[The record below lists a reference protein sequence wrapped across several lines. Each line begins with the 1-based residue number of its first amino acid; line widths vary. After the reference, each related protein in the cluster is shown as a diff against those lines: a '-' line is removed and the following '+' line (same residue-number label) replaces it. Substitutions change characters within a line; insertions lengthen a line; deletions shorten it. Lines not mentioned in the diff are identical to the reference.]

1 MSSPSDSKPASG
13 RATLLS
19 PSKLTKASLKHILA
33 SPTKRRANAPSPL
46 NLKPVRRTS
55 IGKAKPVSK
64 STPSPVS
71 PVFRGLLFTPKALP
85 PSPKSPLQRQAPSP
99 TESESLFTRPVGSAL
114 SEDNESPTEARFL
127 DRPASS
133 PEVSTQTLPPLCTE
147 DDSDDEAFVENGE
160 FEEYDEEDYELDE
173 EKQQDGYSYVGP
185 SEAGVD
191 PEYSDEYPSE
201 EADDEWRNNRLND
214 YLAQTA
220 TETVYEEPVAFAFTF
235 TFIAPF
241 GAPLYPTCDLVYAPM
256 RLVPVATGA
265 IVHGGHVH
273 ERPSDEYLFD
283 PKFVDY
289 RYDSFGPYDLHRA
302 ILDRSVGRDPRSYAQ
317 APPATQALVR
327 QLALEYPQIRPD
339 MLTPVLH
346 EVAPTSLGNHPYACP
361 FPSCDEHIQPTLHA
375 AEEHIAEAHGQLRT
389 CPVPDCSEHTK
400 PVVPDLAT
408 HVHCDHR
415 VEPARAKASL
425 ECKMCG
431 DRYVGG
437 KLYAVHA
444 SRCARGRSPEAA
456 ERPAKRV
463 RIA

>member
-13 RATLLS
+13 HATLLS
-19 PSKLTKASLKHILA
+19 PTKLTKASLKHILA
-33 SPTKRRANAPSPL
+33 SPTKRRANTPSPL
-46 NLKPVRRTS
+46 NLKPVRQTNIR
-55 IGKAKPVSK
+55 KAKPASK
-64 STPSPVS
+64 NTPSPVS

-85 PSPKSPLQRQAPSP
+85 PSPKSPLRRQVPSP
-99 TESESLFTRPVGSAL
+99 TESESLFTRPVG
-114 SEDNESPTEARFL
+114 
-127 DRPASS
+127 

-160 FEEYDEEDYELDE
+160 FEEYDDDDYEPDE
-173 EKQQDGYSYVGP
+173 EEQEDGYFYVGP
-185 SEAGVD
+185 SVD
-191 PEYSDEYPSE
+191 PEYSQEYPSE
-201 EADDEWRNNRLND
+201 EVDNEWRNSRLND

-220 TETVYEEPVAFAFTF
+220 TETVCEDPVAFAFA
-235 TFIAPF
+235 FIAPF
-241 GAPLYPTCDLVYAPM
+241 GAPLYPTIDLANVAM
-256 RLVPVATGA
+256 RHVPVATGA

-339 MLTPVLH
+339 ILTPVLH

-375 AEEHIAEAHGQLRT
+375 AEEHVAQAHGGLHT
-389 CPVPDCSEHTK
+389 CPVPDCSEHDK
-400 PVVPDLAT
+400 AVVPDLAT

-437 KLYAVHA
+437 KMYAAHA
-444 SRCARGRSPEAA
+444 SQCARGRSPEAA